1 MTKKNKCLDQL
12 SHKTERV
19 TRTQTNTLHPSA
31 HKTTPQS
38 HAFSWS
44 FSRSDCNG
52 KEKDYESGFHYYGA
66 RYYWSE
72 LLTGWLSVDPMMDKY
87 PSISPYAYCAW
98 NPIRF
103 IDPDGMIIGDPL
115 RVMKVRRMAYSNTFG
130 MVRRRTDGS
139 PKPHQGIDY
148 YASVGTP
155 IYAVKNGT
163 IVAVNKDE
171 GDYGKT
177 ITLAF
182 QQEDGTTAYAFYAHL
197 SVQNVKV
204 GQHVNEGDEIGK
216 TGVSGNAGTKNKED
230 EHLHFEY
237 RVGSAKSK
245 KGLQGKEDPSQI
257 VDTKFVQD
265 PENPQKVIQARE
277 PEHKCDLK

>member
-1 MTKKNKCLDQL
+1 MNHL
-12 SHKTERV
+12 
-19 TRTQTNTLHPSA
+19 A
-31 HKTTPQS
+31 HNTTPQN
-38 HAFSWS
+38 HTVSWS

-148 YASVGTP
+148 YASVGTT
-155 IYAVKNGT
+155 IYAVNNGT
-163 IVAVNKDE
+163 IVAVNKDD

-177 ITLAF
+177 ITL
-182 QQEDGTTAYAFYAHL
+182 
-197 SVQNVKV
+197 SVLYK
-204 GQHVNEGDEIGK
+204 
-216 TGVSGNAGTKNKED
+216 
-230 EHLHFEY
+230 
-237 RVGSAKSK
+237 
-245 KGLQGKEDPSQI
+245 
-257 VDTKFVQD
+257 
-265 PENPQKVIQARE
+265 
-277 PEHKCDLK
+277 